1 MMPGRGQ
8 RVALALV
15 VVAMLVLQF
24 WLRPRIWDARFAPD
38 FLLIAV
44 LMVATVVR
52 PGAAALLGLALGL
65 VADAFTPAQLG
76 AGMLAHSVVA
86 YAAAWSRVVFFA
98 ENYLVHFGTFL
109 VGCWLRNMLVVL
121 LSGLGAGALLNEALI
136 GGPLQGLA
144 TALVGTALLFG
155 MREWLGIR
163 LEA

>member
-1 MMPGRGQ
+1 MTELHIKQAIAR
-8 RVALALV
+8 LADGGHL
-15 VVAMLVLQF
+15 AE
-24 WLRPRIWDARFAPD
+24 DE
-38 FLLIAV
+38 
-44 LMVATVVR
+44 
-52 PGAAALLGLALGL
+52 AAACMEELMTGEA
-65 VADAFTPAQLG
+65 TPAQFG

-109 VGCWLRNMLVVL
+109 VGCWLRNILVVL